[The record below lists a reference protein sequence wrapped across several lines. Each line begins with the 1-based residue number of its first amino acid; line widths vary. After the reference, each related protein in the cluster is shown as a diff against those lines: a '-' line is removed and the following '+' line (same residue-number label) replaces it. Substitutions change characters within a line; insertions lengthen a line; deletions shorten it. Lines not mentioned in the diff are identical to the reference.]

1 MNTSILRRSALAAG
15 VLSVAVVGVAG
26 LASSALFTSSDSI
39 SGSDFVAGTVDITDN
54 DAAFDLT
61 SSELAPGTVDYNKVV
76 IDNDGS
82 LALRYAM
89 TSSSDNTDGKGLR
102 DQLQLTVVAIDA
114 SATCD
119 AAAISGGTAIYS
131 GDLAAA
137 ALGDTAAGA
146 DAGDRELAAN
156 ASEALCMQVEFPNG
170 TAAVD
175 NPFQGASTST
185 TFSFDAE
192 QTLNN
197 S

>member
-1 MNTSILRRSALAAG
+1 MTTSTTRRVALAAG
-15 VLSVAVVGVAG
+15 VLSVAIVGVTG

-54 DAAFDLT
+54 DATFELT
-61 SSELAPGTVDYNKVV
+61 DTELAPGTVDFNKVV

-82 LALRYAM
+82 LELRYAM
-89 TSSSDNTDGKGLR
+89 TSDSANTDGKGLR

-114 SATCD
+114 AATCD
-119 AAAISGGTAIYS
+119 ATAVSSGTAIYS
-131 GDLAAA
+131 GDLSGASF
-137 ALGDTAAGA
+137 GDSAAGA
-146 DAGDRELAAN
+146 DTGDRTLAAN

-170 TAAVD
+170 TAAAD
-175 NPFQGASTST
+175 NPFQGAATSTS
-185 TFSFDAE
+185 FSFDAE